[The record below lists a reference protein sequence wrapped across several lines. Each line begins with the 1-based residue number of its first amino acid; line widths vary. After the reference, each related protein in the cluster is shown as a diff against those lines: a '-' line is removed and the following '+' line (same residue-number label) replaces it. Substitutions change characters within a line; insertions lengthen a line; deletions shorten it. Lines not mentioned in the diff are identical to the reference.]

1 MLALIGLIPMA
12 WRLIAV
18 GGLVLSLGGFL
29 AWEHHTLV
37 VEGEKIEQRKI
48 EDANAAERAKAK
60 AGSDAVDG
68 CFATGGTWD
77 RDAGVCSQPAR

>member
-1 MLALIGLIPMA
+1 MLTLLTLIPTA

-18 GGLVLSLGGFL
+18 GALVASISGVLVY
-29 AWEHHTLV
+29 EHHKLV
-37 VEGEKIEQRKI
+37 VEGETIEKQKI

-60 AGSDAVDG
+60 LGSDAVDG

>member
-1 MLALIGLIPMA
+1 MLALVGLIPVE

-29 AWEHHTLV
+29 AWEHHKLV
-37 VEGEKIEQRKI
+37 VEGEKIEQQKI
-48 EDANAAERAKAK
+48 EDANAAERATAK

-68 CFATGGTWD
+68 CFALGGTWD
-77 RDAGVCSQPAR
+77 RDAGVCSQRAR

>member
-1 MLALIGLIPMA
+1 MLTLLTLIPTA
-12 WRLIAV
+12 WRLVAV
-18 GGLVLSLGGFL
+18 GALVVSVSGVLVY
-29 AWEHHTLV
+29 EHHKLV
-37 VEGEKIEQRKI
+37 VEGEKIEQQKI

-60 AGSDAVDG
+60 AGSDAVDS

>member
-1 MLALIGLIPMA
+1 MLTLLTLIPTA

-18 GGLVLSLGGFL
+18 GALVASISGVLVF
-29 AWEHHTLV
+29 EHHKLV
-37 VEGEKIEQRKI
+37 VEGETIEQKKI

-77 RDAGVCSQPAR
+77 RDAGVCSQRAR

>member
-1 MLALIGLIPMA
+1 MLTLLTLIPTA

-18 GGLVLSLGGFL
+18 GALVASISGVLVF
-29 AWEHHTLV
+29 EHHKLV
-37 VEGEKIEQRKI
+37 VEGEKIEQQKI